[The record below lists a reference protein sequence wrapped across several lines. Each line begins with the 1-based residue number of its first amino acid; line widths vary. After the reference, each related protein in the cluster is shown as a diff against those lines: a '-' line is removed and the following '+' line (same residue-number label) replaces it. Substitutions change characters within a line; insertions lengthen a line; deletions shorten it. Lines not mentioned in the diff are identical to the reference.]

1 LINAKML
8 GYFVVGSVSPSGAPV
23 HFGDIGE
30 LANEPTHVIRDM
42 HHMAMAVDLVNA
54 PVTV

>member
-1 LINAKML
+1 ML
-8 GYFVVGSVSPSGAPV
+8 GDFVVSSVSPSGAPV
-23 HFGDIGE
+23 HFGDVGE